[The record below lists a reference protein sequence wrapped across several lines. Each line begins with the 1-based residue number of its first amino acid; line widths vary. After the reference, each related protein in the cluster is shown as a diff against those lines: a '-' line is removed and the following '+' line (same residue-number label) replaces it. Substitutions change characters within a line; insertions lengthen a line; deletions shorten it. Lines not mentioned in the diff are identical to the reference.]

1 MTAIIIRYILIM
13 QSFAVT
19 RFYYYWTI
27 FIDALKEV
35 KKAKHQNENSSALE
49 EMVTKLSEEKIQSAN
64 DIDIFKRSELK
75 LQEQLENINN
85 KYQDL
90 DTEHGNNVR

>member
-1 MTAIIIRYILIM
+1 M

-75 LQEQLENINN
+75 LQEQLENLNN

-90 DTEHGNNVR
+90 DTEHGNDVR

>member
-1 MTAIIIRYILIM
+1 M

-75 LQEQLENINN
+75 LQEQLENLNN
-85 KYQDL
+85 KYQEL

>member
-1 MTAIIIRYILIM
+1 MIIKYM

-64 DIDIFKRSELK
+64 DIDVFKRSELK
-75 LQEQLENINN
+75 LQEQLENLNN

>member
-1 MTAIIIRYILIM
+1 MIIKYILIM

-27 FIDALKEV
+27 LIDALKEV

-75 LQEQLENINN
+75 LQEQLENLNN

>member
-1 MTAIIIRYILIM
+1 MIIKYILIM

-75 LQEQLENINN
+75 LQEQLENLNN

-90 DTEHGNNVR
+90 ETEHGNNVR

>member
-1 MTAIIIRYILIM
+1 MIIKYILIM

-75 LQEQLENINN
+75 LQEQLENLNN

-90 DTEHGNNVR
+90 DAEHGNNVR

>member
-1 MTAIIIRYILIM
+1 M

-49 EMVTKLSEEKIQSAN
+49 EMVTRLSEEKIQSAN

-75 LQEQLENINN
+75 LQEQLENLNN

-90 DTEHGNNVR
+90 DTEHGNKVR

>member
-1 MTAIIIRYILIM
+1 M

-64 DIDIFKRSELK
+64 DIDVFKRSELK
-75 LQEQLENINN
+75 LQEQLENLNN

-90 DTEHGNNVR
+90 DTEHGNKVR

>member
-1 MTAIIIRYILIM
+1 MIIKYILIM

-64 DIDIFKRSELK
+64 DIDVFKRSELK
-75 LQEQLENINN
+75 LQEQLENLNN

>member
-1 MTAIIIRYILIM
+1 
-13 QSFAVT
+13 
-19 RFYYYWTI
+19 
-27 FIDALKEV
+27 
-35 KKAKHQNENSSALE
+35 
-49 EMVTKLSEEKIQSAN
+49 MVTKLSEEKIQSAN

>member
-1 MTAIIIRYILIM
+1 M

-19 RFYYYWTI
+19 WFYYYWTI

-75 LQEQLENINN
+75 LQEQLENLNN

-90 DTEHGNNVR
+90 DTDHGNKIR

>member
-1 MTAIIIRYILIM
+1 M
-13 QSFAVT
+13 
-19 RFYYYWTI
+19 
-27 FIDALKEV
+27 
-35 KKAKHQNENSSALE
+35 KHQNENSSALE

-75 LQEQLENINN
+75 LQEQLENLNN
-85 KYQDL
+85 KYQEL

>member
-1 MTAIIIRYILIM
+1 MNNFL
-13 QSFAVT
+13 
-19 RFYYYWTI
+19 
-27 FIDALKEV
+27 DALKEL

-75 LQEQLENINN
+75 LQEQLENLNN

-90 DTEHGNNVR
+90 DTDHGNKIR

>member
-1 MTAIIIRYILIM
+1 M
-13 QSFAVT
+13 
-19 RFYYYWTI
+19 
-27 FIDALKEV
+27 
-35 KKAKHQNENSSALE
+35 KHQNENSSALE

-75 LQEQLENINN
+75 LQEQLENLNN

-90 DTEHGNNVR
+90 ETEHGNNVR

>member
-1 MTAIIIRYILIM
+1 M
-13 QSFAVT
+13 
-19 RFYYYWTI
+19 
-27 FIDALKEV
+27 
-35 KKAKHQNENSSALE
+35 KHQNENSSALE

-75 LQEQLENINN
+75 LQEQLENLNN

>member
-1 MTAIIIRYILIM
+1 M

-75 LQEQLENINN
+75 LQEQLENLNN

-90 DTEHGNNVR
+90 ETEHGNNVR

>member
-1 MTAIIIRYILIM
+1 MIIKYILIM

-75 LQEQLENINN
+75 LQEQLENLNN

>member
-1 MTAIIIRYILIM
+1 MIIRYILIM

-75 LQEQLENINN
+75 LQEQLENLNN

>member
-1 MTAIIIRYILIM
+1 MIIKYILIT

-75 LQEQLENINN
+75 LQEQLENLNN

>member
-1 MTAIIIRYILIM
+1 MIIKYILIM

-49 EMVTKLSEEKIQSAN
+49 EMVTRLSEEKIQSAN

-75 LQEQLENINN
+75 LQEQLENLNN

>member
-1 MTAIIIRYILIM
+1 MIIKYM

-35 KKAKHQNENSSALE
+35 KKVKHQNENSSALE

-75 LQEQLENINN
+75 LQEQLENLNN
-85 KYQDL
+85 RYQDL

>member
-1 MTAIIIRYILIM
+1 MIIKYM

-75 LQEQLENINN
+75 LQEQLENLNN

-90 DTEHGNNVR
+90 ETEHGNNVR

>member
-1 MTAIIIRYILIM
+1 M

-75 LQEQLENINN
+75 LQEQLENLNN
-85 KYQDL
+85 RYQDL

>member
-1 MTAIIIRYILIM
+1 M

-19 RFYYYWTI
+19 WFYYYWTI

-75 LQEQLENINN
+75 LQEQLENLNN

>member
-1 MTAIIIRYILIM
+1 M

-64 DIDIFKRSELK
+64 DIDVFKRSELK
-75 LQEQLENINN
+75 LQEQLENLNN

-90 DTEHGNNVR
+90 ETEHGNNVR

>member
-1 MTAIIIRYILIM
+1 M

-75 LQEQLENINN
+75 LQEQLENLNN

>member
-1 MTAIIIRYILIM
+1 M
-13 QSFAVT
+13 QLFAVT

-64 DIDIFKRSELK
+64 DIDVFKRSELK
-75 LQEQLENINN
+75 LQEQLENLNN

-90 DTEHGNNVR
+90 ETEHGNNVR